1 MDNILPD
8 IGPIIDDRGA
18 QHDTSRYALE
28 VDHFATGV
36 GELLFKE
43 NRKHPVE
50 LLTDC
55 FHACYASEVA
65 IHPGANATA
74 ASWWRDFFSGGT
86 AAQLRGKTRGNQ
98 ALSEA
103 AVAALADS
111 ITDYMNESRTSDP
124 SKVTFA
130 DIVAR
135 NRSIKRAIANSKEE
149 VELIV
154 SSGGGQGLHNG
165 RGGQLTRAEIL
176 EMHALLARSRKLRD
190 ILEIAGSM
198 MATRKAKK
206 KIKSEGLDHVDGVT
220 TSGDLTRILPSEVM
234 LLGDDITEWN
244 LLRKL
249 SEEQTLALRKF
260 SWKPACK
267 GPIVVC
273 IDGSASMDM
282 TNHSRASKHTP
293 IIESKAFALTMARV
307 AQEENRYI
315 VLIEFGGPSEQRELI
330 MPPKGWNQLELLKWL
345 EHFYDGGTC
354 MKFLSTT
361 IVEKWSKEW
370 KCPKGKTDIFIVTD
384 AEIHTESDNKKGYVG
399 LPRKTIDAF
408 NAFRERERV
417 KCYGLVIGHKTGN
430 MDLVCD
436 KTWITQSMGLESQ
449 AVREILAS

>member
-1 MDNILPD
+1 MDILPD
-8 IGPIIDDRGA
+8 IGPMIDDRYA
-18 QHDTSRYALE
+18 QHDASRYALA
-28 VDHFATGV
+28 VDRFSMGV

-65 IHPGANATA
+65 IHTGSNATA

-86 AAQLRGKTRGNQ
+86 AAQLRGKTKGNQ

-103 AVAALADS
+103 AVASLADS
-111 ITDYMNESRTSDP
+111 ISDYVNSNKTDP
-124 SKVTFA
+124 SNVTFS

-135 NRSIKRAIANSKEE
+135 NKSIKRAIENSKDE
-149 VELIV
+149 VELLV
-154 SSGGGQGLHNG
+154 GFGGGQGLHNG
-165 RGGQLTRAEIL
+165 RGGQLTRAEIM
-176 EMHALLARSRKLRD
+176 EMHALLARSLKLRD
-190 ILEIAGSM
+190 ILELAGAM
-198 MATRKAKK
+198 TATRKAKK

-234 LLGDDITEWN
+234 LLGDDLTEWN

-273 IDGSASMDM
+273 IDGSASMDG
-282 TNHSRASKHTP
+282 NGKFPP
-293 IIESKAFALTMARV
+293 IIESKAFALTMARI
-307 AQEENRYI
+307 AKEENRYI
-315 VLIEFGGPSEQRELI
+315 VLVEFGGMGEQRELI
-330 MPPKGWNQLELLKWL
+330 MPPNGWNQLELLKWL
-345 EHFYDGGTC
+345 EHFFDGGTC
-354 MKFLSTT
+354 FRYLEDT
-361 IVEKWSKEW
+361 IAKKWRTEW

-384 AEIHTESDNKKGYVG
+384 AEVRTDDPRSKQPPHNGYIG
-399 LPRKTIDAF
+399 LPRKTIEAF
-408 NAFRERERV
+408 NSFREREKV

-449 AVREILAS
+449 AVMEILST